1 MLLLFSYSREAVN
14 DRRGSGSG
22 VNQYIVENFFSVL
35 NVDTRMNREHALN
48 VMNFI
53 GTAD

>member
-1 MLLLFSYSREAVN
+1 MFAISTILHQFY
-14 DRRGSGSG
+14 DRRGSG